1 MYRNREGYADPV
13 AGAVVSS
20 MMREY
25 RKKQREQ
32 YKRIAEIKSRPKV
45 YIVSPYAGDVEKN
58 TTAAIVYARFAV
70 DCKRIPVVSHL
81 LYPQIL
87 DDNNPKQ
94 RELGLLFG
102 QALLALCKEVWV
114 FGSVYSSGMKAEI
127 HEARKLN
134 KTIRFFNEKME
145 ELYENDR

>member
-20 MMREY
+20 MMHEY
-25 RKKQREQ
+25 RQKQRQQ
-32 YKRIAEIKSRPKV
+32 YKRLTEIKSRPKV
-45 YIVSPYAGDVEKN
+45 YVVSPYAGDVEKN
-58 TTAAIVYARFAV
+58 TAAAVCYAKFVIRQN
-70 DCKRIPVVSHL
+70 RIPIVSHL

-87 DDNNPKQ
+87 DDNNPEQ

-102 QALLALCKEVWV
+102 QALLALCEEVWV
-114 FGSVYSSGMKAEI
+114 FGREYSSGMKAEI

-134 KTIRFFNEKME
+134 KTIRFFNEELE
-145 ELYENDR
+145 ELYENA